1 MRIHRNHTAFKSI
14 CPDLISQDSCTHE
27 AWYVVLSTAFLKS
40 AIPDSDA
47 QKVKATSEMDL
58 RMELWNKT
66 YVDSNLSSTN
76 Y

>member
-14 CPDLISQDSCTHE
+14 CPDLISKDSCIHE
-27 AWYVVLSTAFLKS
+27 AWYVVLTTAFLKS
-40 AIPDSDA
+40 AIPDFDA
-47 QKVKATSEMDL
+47 HKVKATSEVVI

-66 YVDSNLSSTN
+66 YVDSNSSSTN

>member
-14 CPDLISQDSCTHE
+14 CPDLISQDSCIHE